1 MLDIQLL
8 RSNTAAVAERLAARG
23 YEFDTA
29 RFNEL
34 EEKRRQLQIKV
45 ENLQATRNV
54 LSKEIGGLRSEQKKL
69 EKIPEYT
76 PVIALGLIGAFFGG
90 PVGASVGASVGA
102 GLGLITGKII
112 NSFENKEPEYIVKQ
126 EGVID
131 ALVQDRTA
139 SVNELKTDL
148 EQAAADLDAVQKE
161 LDAWLLTIPNLPH
174 ESVPAGKD
182 ETENVEVRKVGTPRE
197 FDFEI
202 KDHVDLGEPLGLD
215 FEGGAKLS
223 GARFTVMKGQI
234 ARLHRALAQ
243 FMLDTHTLKH
253 GYTEHYTPY
262 IVDDLTLQGTGQLPK
277 FAEDLFH
284 VTRGGDESKKTQYL
298 IPTAEVTLTN
308 TVADSIVAGSDLPL
322 KLTAHSPCFRSE
334 AGAYGK
340 DVRGL
345 IRQHQ
350 FDKVEMVQ
358 IVHPE
363 KSYEALEEMV
373 GHAENILKALEL
385 PYRVITLCTGD
396 MGFGATKT
404 YDLEVW
410 VPAQNTYREISSC
423 SNCEDFQAR
432 RMKARFK
439 DENGK
444 NRLVHTL
451 NGSGLAVGRTLVA
464 VLENHQNAD
473 GSINVPAALQPY
485 MGGVT
490 KLEVK

>member
-8 RSNTAAVAERLAARG
+8 RNDIQTTAQRLAQRG
-23 YEFDTA
+23 FVLDTD
-29 RFNEL
+29 RFGEL
-34 EEKRRQLQIKV
+34 EGRRKQLQIRS
-45 ENLQATRNV
+45 EELQAQRNS
-54 LSKEIGGLRSEQKKL
+54 LSKQIGVLMGQGKKD
-69 EKIPEYT
+69 EAEAAKAQ
-76 PVIALGLIGAFFGG
+76 VA
-90 PVGASVGASVGA
+90 
-102 GLGLITGKII
+102 
-112 NSFENKEPEYIVKQ
+112 Q
-126 EGVID
+126 
-131 ALVQDRTA
+131 
-139 SVNELKTDL
+139 LKTDMENIESEL
-148 EQAAADLDAVQKE
+148 PQVQAALDDL
-161 LDAWLLTIPNLPH
+161 LLRIPNLPH
-174 ESVPAGKD
+174 ESVPVGKD
-182 ETENVEVRKVGTPRE
+182 ETENVEVRKVGTPRT
-197 FDFEI
+197 FDFDI
-202 KDHVDLGEPLGLD
+202 KDHVDLGAALGLD
-215 FEGGAKLS
+215 FEKAAELS
-223 GARFTVMKGQI
+223 GARFSLMKGKI

-243 FMLDTHTLKH
+243 FMLDTHTQQH
-253 GYTEHYTPY
+253 GYTECYTPY
-262 IVDDLTLQGTGQLPK
+262 IVNDSTLLGTGQLPK
-277 FAEDLFH
+277 FGEDLFH
-284 VTRGGDESKKTQYL
+284 VTRGGDETKLTQYL

-308 TVADSIVAGSDLPL
+308 TVRDTILAEKDLPL

-334 AGAYGK
+334 AGSHGK
-340 DVRGL
+340 DTRGL

-358 IVHPE
+358 IVQPE

-373 GHAENILKALEL
+373 SHAENILKALEL

-439 DENGK
+439 DENGR

-473 GSINVPAALQPY
+473 GSINIPAALRPY
-485 MGGVT
+485 LGG
-490 KLEVK
+490 LERLEADA